1 MQFQDKVYVITGTNL
16 GIGKALAQYQTILTE
31 KLYLLMTVLR

>member
-1 MQFQDKVYVITGTNL
+1 MQFQDKVYEITGTNS

-31 KLYLLMTVLR
+31 KLYLLTAALG